1 MFQIL
6 LSLTAVGLVLYGL
19 TFLAPQD
26 NSSSNPIQST
36 STAASTPS
44 QEPSLI
50 GKAGDAVADAL
61 ARAKSLVEQKADTQ
75 TGSVSK
81 GNKAGVNVVADTVA
95 QPSTKTTAHSGITRQ
110 AGDVPEP
117 PLEEVYFG
125 ATAARSNETAQ
136 PIGTPLVTEHTD
148 QHNITEVIQ
157 VSRDNG
163 RAFARIERLTREH

>member
-19 TFLAPQD
+19 AFLAPQ
-26 NSSSNPIQST
+26 NNNSSNPIQPT
-36 STAASTPS
+36 STAVSTPY

-50 GKAGDAVADAL
+50 GKAGDVVAEAL
-61 ARAKSLVEQKADTQ
+61 ARAKSLVEQKADPQ
-75 TGSVSK
+75 TGPAAK
-81 GNKAGVNVVADTVA
+81 GNKARTAIRKANIV
-95 QPSTKTTAHSGITRQ
+95 QPSTKTTAHSAITRQ

-125 ATAARSNETAQ
+125 ATTASNETAQ

-148 QHNITEVIQ
+148 QHNITEVIK

-163 RAFARIERLTREH
+163 RVFARIERLTREH